1 MAQKKKQA
9 KKAIKGKG
17 TAREARI
24 TNRAISPEKEPVA
37 EPTRFIVRGTVTDSN
52 GKPLANAIMRAFDR
66 DLRNEQQIGKDVVTD
81 AEGHYEIRYTTKEFI
96 AGDTTPNSSPD
107 LFVRALGADGQT
119 LAESPTRFNAGLEET
134 IDLVI
139 AAPKLSEWAIIS
151 QAVAPLLI
159 GQGPEGK
166 PLPPWELNDKDISF
180 IVEETGLDREQVR
193 LWVLAAK
200 MAHEVELISPKPT
213 FSHAAGTHGATSSA
227 MNDALEFIAFYG
239 WFRDGQPQQF
249 SELIRRPIDT
259 LMASLD
265 HAVAQNYIPAVNSKL
280 KDKLQNALDARRI
293 DEVLRPASKGEPAS
307 LGDLLSTI
315 PDDLLNE
322 NSRKTIAVLLNTV
335 SHESDDFLQKAK
347 DAGLNEIQALQV
359 RQTLQLGDLTLK
371 HKPMVK
377 ALQAVVKKDAD
388 ITLNNLAGVRVNQ
401 WLELAFEHGAPPQT
415 FMAPEQYADHLNVA
429 VESMLPN
436 AILLAK
442 LENQAIK
449 FEPKAFEG
457 VKDVLTK
464 YPKFD
469 IAIAD
474 IDQFAIDTKINPE
487 TASALAKLQHLKRL
501 NARWDEVE
509 VLVNNGLDS
518 AAEITHYSKDQ
529 FKKILSEQMPE
540 VRLEAIHD
548 QATALKAVSI
558 GLMGYLLPMMYGVS
572 AEVMGMHKNLAEAK
586 EKINSNPTLRKLFG
600 ALEQCH
606 CDPCLS
612 VLSPAAYLADLL
624 KFIDASHEAEIELR
638 RRRPD
643 IYDLELSCE
652 NSKIELPHIDLAI
665 EILENA
671 MAFPYNISLPS
682 GTDVQTELNEA
693 FVGNLVRNALQRTS
707 MDELGALSAQK
718 DTVGSTTWV
727 VTDRY
732 RRWTLDASSEI
743 FGLEAGKQGEKAVS
757 FDPSILDAIDPV
769 PVLDSGN
776 IPDDIEER
784 VIKELE
790 DGVIVKLP
798 ITAVVTDIMRLKS
811 SQQSNTKKWEISF
824 SSAGWISIELGNP
837 GNTGTLTMGDS
848 GDGKLTTKYYSNNL
862 LIAMKNDLNTGVIS
876 PLIVRTLSDGR
887 MNTKN
892 SAKGFIVTGTDNWQF
907 TYSGKRTIVYCP
919 ATIEIT
925 GLSYQSTAADRDLF
939 GRSKNRNP
947 LAYEKLSASDACFPW
962 SLPYDFPLAETRET
976 LRIAGVPRLSLLELT
991 TAASDSYKSIAIARE
1006 RLGLSSTEWGLINTP
1021 SVQISGGAKSE
1032 FWKIWGISGTKQTI
1046 KDTFIDQ
1053 DITAA
1058 PFGNDGLLTRVSI
1071 ILQQARLSFA
1081 ELQQLLKSDFI
1092 NPNGTVGIHPDNV
1105 CHPSEMRLSVV
1116 DANVLGPVLDRLH
1129 RFVRLWRATGWDIWE
1144 LDLAI
1149 TGICNRNI
1157 DSDDSLVQIANIGL
1171 LRDRLNLPIDVLVA
1185 MIGGFGNKQYTRVI
1199 NGEFQNIVPLY
1210 DRLFQDRRLIDP
1222 PDTDL
1227 SFSATASSSVPIPGK
1242 AALIAAALGIRPVD
1256 LLALLSKSDVDAESD
1271 IDAPNPGMQG
1281 VISMQNLKW
1290 LFRNVTL
1297 AKALRL
1303 SLQDYVRVWH
1313 LYGASPFASPDALL
1327 GFLDEIGFVQQ
1338 SSFSWSELEY
1348 ILIDTETDQSEH
1360 CLSIQRAAEILS
1372 ALQRELRQLNVPEK
1386 PNATTSFGITE
1397 EQIIPPLMPE
1407 VPSSEDVRWKH
1418 WRLEPIAG
1426 SLNWSVPD
1434 PADSSSK
1441 IDALPLD
1448 LLKRVDVLA
1457 QQARLTTD
1465 DLKRV
1470 LKTVFVDP
1478 ARPQTLGFASQ
1489 AGIETIQNLTADH
1502 LDRLERFVVMYRA
1515 SRLFPTE
1522 LDLLL
1527 QAFCRTTSTAAEPLT
1542 WDLGN
1547 LVRSGQAVL
1556 NLCNQF
1562 QLPLDIITGWWIN
1575 GNGVDLIKLA
1585 ESLGAGALDLNR
1597 LIEAFNA
1604 EKTIDPLA
1612 TPSNLLEFV
1621 DASTSLKQ
1629 RIELVTQRLA
1639 QAVSLEPSF
1648 VSNILWDYLHTSDT
1662 SPKPAMQHLISER
1675 FKNSTDTAIQDLLAE
1690 SDAYAI
1696 LIRLHKIALLN
1707 SKWKASMEELT
1718 WINAQGLSQS
1728 ESFSGLVF
1736 DTLPQVKVQ
1745 LTTAN
1750 RDAIRSKVKALVMG
1764 WKRSTVLYQVAHATP
1779 EMAQVVSSYLDSYQ
1793 KQKAATMDNKLKA
1806 ARASLKALFNLS
1818 EATVEACVE
1827 KLGITANNPS
1837 EGNQYLDPLRFNE
1850 LIGLL
1855 GTVQRLGINGS
1866 NLESLAAE
1874 NPGLAGAELCRK
1886 LLIPRFGES
1895 GWKKAL
1901 RQVTDALRIQ
1911 QRDRLV
1917 DYLLTKEGLR
1927 DANSLYEHF
1936 LIDVEMSPCM
1946 NTTRMLQS
1954 TAAVQL
1960 FVQRCLF
1967 NLEEKVSPESIAR
1980 DRWEWMQ
1987 NYRVWEANRKVFL
2000 YPENWL
2006 FPEVRDDRTETFR
2019 AFESALTQ
2027 SEPSHENATKAL
2039 RQYLD
2044 DLVDVSQI
2052 SVMGMYEHV
2061 ESDAVK
2067 GVNSTLYVVGR
2078 TNNPPYRFFWRKAN
2092 KYRENGMHWTGWER
2106 IDLDLSGDHLIP
2118 FVSGNVFYLAWP
2130 IFKQTERSGKTYYQL
2145 QMAWAKH
2152 TETGWTKRETSREY
2166 SKEVEK
2172 PFNRDER
2179 SLFTFRSRSNPVAQG
2194 IYIDAYKAEPLNRTE
2209 PLPYNPNKPN
2219 VSHIPFNLQPPPGNW
2234 PWTLIIS
2241 LYCFDRYT
2249 GSNRIAKT
2257 PVAEISFR
2265 IKGLQIF
2272 QYVYAGDPANY
2283 PYKNY
2288 SSWSG
2293 PIYASASANS
2303 AVDVGKTTTFVSYK
2317 MMPGTYDLTLEVTAH
2332 GKPIPIDVKI
2342 DNLKVN
2348 KCDWVDVSVNVL
2360 FENIPDPVPS
2370 EVDPTARLI
2379 MNGFASLMLGGSEE
2393 ASWQELT
2400 TSQID
2405 PPENSYAWSGGFRER
2420 SNGGITLY
2428 RGSMP
2433 YFRPGF
2439 LENMLA
2445 IPASFNDPLS
2455 AIATWYVEEGDKRMF
2470 ALLEDFFVQ
2479 KLIPAGYTEASL
2491 YRHLGSNSLVL
2502 LFDVSTQEKGKN
2514 PWFGVDSI
2522 ERWVVQIKAHN
2533 DPRDNVSLNYD
2544 LSMPNAGYNWEVF
2557 YHIPIAVAV
2566 FLSRQHRFEDARRWF
2581 HFVFDPTTNDP
2592 STGRER
2598 FWRFLPFRN
2607 AQAPDTITKLLE
2619 ALANPNAPSNQKDD
2633 VKQQIAAW
2641 LEDPFNPFA
2650 VARMRT
2656 SAFEWYTV
2664 VAYIKNLIAWA
2675 DQLFR
2680 RDTRESIN
2688 EATLLYIMA
2697 AQILGPR
2704 PEKIR
2709 ARKGYQQSLSYRFLK
2724 ALKGDLDSFS
2734 NVWLSLADSPL
2745 MKAWIEFLKWLAQHG
2760 INPQSAWDQ
2769 IEQLSSIGSLYFCV
2783 PPNEKLPELWDT
2795 VDDRLFKIRH
2805 CQNIEGITRSLPLYE
2820 PPIDPE
2826 LLIRAKAAGLDLA
2839 DVLADR
2845 FAPLPH
2851 YRFQI
2856 LLQKANEFCN
2866 EVKSLGGAILSAVE
2880 KKEAEHLALL
2890 RSSQE
2895 IAMLKLIESVKE
2907 EQIKEAQANID
2918 ALNKTRS
2925 NAQDRFVFL
2934 QRQLGKNQITF
2945 DASGSPLVE
2954 QSLMTQVQETGI
2966 PDDFGALSLIRSEI
2980 DQIGWMQASNDW
2992 ALVSSGT
2999 RVIAGA
3005 LHAAGVYL
3013 PAKSAAEALGFA
3025 ASAAGDAIGMLATN
3039 AAHQERRSGMLAGW
3053 QRRRDEWV
3061 QQSRMTA
3068 EEIRQIDKQ
3077 IIALVIRKS
3086 IAEKELE
3093 NHRKQ
3098 IEHASNI
3105 DDYMRHLKFSGESLY
3120 GWMESQIAGL
3130 YFSAYQMAYD
3140 LAKKAERAYQFELGE
3155 PSSSFV
3161 QFGHWDSMRKGLLSG
3176 ERLSQNLRRM
3186 EAAHLERNRREY
3198 EITKHIS
3205 LQQLNANA
3213 LLQLKTTS
3221 SCEFTIPE
3229 WIFDLDC
3236 PGHYMRR
3243 IKTVSVSIPCVAGP
3257 YTSINCT
3264 LSLQK
3269 STIRKSAL
3277 LKGNEYRRDGSEDDR
3292 FIDYYGTIQSIVT
3305 SNAQNDSGLFE
3316 TNLRDERYLPFE
3328 GAGAE
3333 GTWMLEL
3340 PSDFKQFDY
3349 NTISDVIIHIR
3360 YTAREGGGLKAEAV
3374 SQIEEIV
3381 KDANASGL
3389 TRLFSL
3395 KHDFPTEWHR
3405 FVASKTNEDFKA
3417 IIKKDYFPYLAQSSD
3432 IQINK
3437 IDLFSIKDKDLKGR
3451 NINIPADFNNNI
3463 KAKNK
3468 DNQSELP
3475 IPKAD
3480 VDKDAEVLLILSYSL
3495 EK

>member
-52 GKPLANAIMRAFDR
+52 GKLLANAIMRAFDR

-81 AEGHYEIRYTTKEFI
+81 AEGHYEIRYTTKEFV
-96 AGDTTPNSSPD
+96 AGDSTPNSSPD

-180 IVEETGLDREQVR
+180 IVEETGLDREQAR

-249 SELIRRPIDT
+249 SELIRRPTDA
-259 LMASLD
+259 LMTSLE
-265 HAVAQNYIPAVNSKL
+265 HAIAQNYIPTLNQEFKARL
-280 KDKLQNALDARRI
+280 KGALGSRRV
-293 DEVLRPASKGEPAS
+293 DEALKPANEGEPAS
-307 LGDLLSTI
+307 LGDLLNTI
-315 PDDLLNE
+315 PDDLFNE

-335 SHESDDFLQKAK
+335 SHESDDFLEKAK
-347 DAGLNEIQALQV
+347 DAGLKEKQALQV

-371 HKPMVK
+371 YKPMVK

-388 ITLNNLAGVRVNQ
+388 ITLNNLAGVRINQ
-401 WLELAFEHGAPPQT
+401 WLEMAFEHGAPPQT
-415 FMAPEQYADHLNVA
+415 YMTPEQYAEHLEVM
-429 VESMLPN
+429 VESKLPT
-436 AILLAK
+436 ALLLAK
-442 LENQAIK
+442 LQNQAIK
-449 FEPKAFEG
+449 FEPKAFED
-457 VKDVLTK
+457 VKDVLNK
-464 YPKFD
+464 YPKFN
-469 IAIAD
+469 IATSD
-474 IDQFAIDTKINPE
+474 IDQFAIDSKINPE

-501 NARWDEVE
+501 DARWDEVE
-509 VLVNNGLDS
+509 VLVNKGLDS
-518 AAEITHYSKDQ
+518 AAEITNYSKDQ
-529 FKKILSEQMPE
+529 FKENLGKHILEE
-540 VRLEAIHD
+540 RLEAIHD

-572 AEVMGMHKNLAEAK
+572 AEVMGTHKNLAAEK

-612 VLSPAAYLADLL
+612 VLSPSAYLADLL
-624 KFIDASHEAEIELR
+624 KFVDASHEAEIELR

-652 NSKIELPHIDLAI
+652 NSQIELPHIDLAI

-671 MAFPYNISLPS
+671 VAFPYSIPLPP
-682 GTDVQTELNEA
+682 GTDIKAELTDGKP
-693 FVGNLVRNALQRTS
+693 VGANVRLALEKTAIDKLSNLVAQVDNWTIRYTNLIF
-707 MDELGALSAQK
+707 GASYW
-718 DTVGSTTWV
+718 TVN
-727 VTDRY
+727 DRY
-732 RRWTLDASSEI
+732 RTWYLEAHEEF
-743 FGLEAGKQGEKAVS
+743 FGL
-757 FDPSILDAIDPV
+757 IDPIRSSINARNLEKV
-769 PVLDSGN
+769 IADLNKGR
-776 IPDDIEER
+776 IPPDI
-784 VIKELE
+784 IKELYAALVASVSPDIPLSVTE
-790 DGVIVKLP
+790 ATAKEPREPKKRLSTNGKQWEIEFNVAGKVEIVLGGSMGAMTLTSADGMKTINYQAYGALVREIGIRLSKGVMPTLLLQVLTGRKIDSKRGFIEGFVVKLL
-798 ITAVVTDIMRLKS
+798 VTGN
-811 SQQSNTKKWEISF
+811 NTWEY
-824 SSAGWISIELGNP
+824 EYKY
-837 GNTGTLTMGDS
+837 TGTR
-848 GDGKLTTKYYSNNL
+848 L
-862 LIAMKNDLNTGVIS
+862 LAYN
-876 PLIVRTLSDGR
+876 P
-887 MNTKN
+887 
-892 SAKGFIVTGTDNWQF
+892 AKIQVL
-907 TYSGKRTIVYCP
+907 
-919 ATIEIT
+919 
-925 GLSYQSTAADRDLF
+925 GLSYQSAAADRDLLA
-939 GRSKNRNP
+939 RSQNRNP
-947 LAYEKLSASDACFPW
+947 LAYDKLSGPDACFPW
-962 SLPYDFPLAETRET
+962 SLPYDFPLAEIRET
-976 LRIAGVPRLSLLELT
+976 LRVAGVSRLSLLELT
-991 TAASDSYKSIAIARE
+991 TAASDSYKSIVIARE
-1006 RLGLSSTEWGLINTP
+1006 RLGLSSAEWGLINTP
-1021 SVQISGGAKSE
+1021 SVQTSGGAKSE
-1032 FWKIWGISGTKQTI
+1032 FWKIWGVSGTKQTI

-1081 ELQQLLKSDFI
+1081 ELQHLLKSDFI
-1092 NPNGTVGIHPDNV
+1092 NPNGTVGIQPDNV

-1116 DANVLGPVLDRLH
+1116 DENVLGPVLDRLH

-1144 LDLAI
+1144 LDIAI

-1157 DSDDSLVQIANIGL
+1157 DSDNSLVQIANLGL
-1171 LRDRLNLPIDVLVA
+1171 LKDRLNLPIEVLAA
-1185 MIGGFGNKQYTRVI
+1185 MFGGFGNKQYTRVI

-1227 SFSATASSSVPIPGK
+1227 SFSATASSSVTIPGK

-1281 VISMQNLKW
+1281 VISRQNLKW

-1397 EQIIPPLMPE
+1397 DQLKPPLMPE
-1407 VPSSEDVRWKH
+1407 VPSSDEVRWIH

-1478 ARPQTLGFASQ
+1478 AKPQTLGFASQ

-1502 LDRLERFVVMYRA
+1502 MDRLERFLVMYRA

-1527 QAFCRTTSTAAEPLT
+1527 QAFCKTTSTVAEPLT

-1547 LVRSGQAVL
+1547 LVKSGQAVL
-1556 NLCNQF
+1556 NLGNQF

-1575 GNGVDLIKLA
+1575 GNGVDLITLA
-1585 ESLGAGALDLNR
+1585 ESLGVGALELDR
-1597 LIEAFNA
+1597 LIAAFNA

-1629 RIELVTQRLA
+1629 HIELVTQRLA

-1662 SPKPAMQHLISER
+1662 SPKAAMQHLISER
-1675 FKNSTDTAIQDLLAE
+1675 FKNSTDTTSQDLLAE

-1728 ESFSGLVF
+1728 EIFSGLVF
-1736 DTLPQVKVQ
+1736 DMLPQVKVQ

-1779 EMAQVVSSYLDSYQ
+1779 EMAQVVGSYLDSY
-1793 KQKAATMDNKLKA
+1793 QKAATMDNKLKA
-1806 ARASLKALFNLS
+1806 ARASLKASFNLP

-1855 GTVQRLGINGS
+1855 GTVQRLGIDGS
-1866 NLESLAAE
+1866 NLESLVAE

-1901 RQVTDALRIQ
+1901 RQVTDTLRIQ

-1917 DYLLTKEGLR
+1917 DYLLAKKGLR
-1927 DANSLYEHF
+1927 DANALYEYY

-1946 NTTRMLQS
+1946 NTTRLLQS

-1967 NLEEKVSPESIAR
+1967 NLEKDIAPESI
-1980 DRWEWMQ
+1980 DLGRWEWMQ

-2027 SEPSHENATKAL
+2027 SEPSHENAVKAL

-2044 DLVDVSQI
+2044 DLMEVSQI
-2052 SVMGMYEHV
+2052 SVMGLYEHV
-2061 ESDAVK
+2061 EKIGSIDQSGNKIPVPRR
-2067 GVNSTLYVVGR
+2067 TLYIVGR
-2078 TNNPPYRFFWRKAN
+2078 SPNPPYVFFWRTALR
-2092 KYRENGMHWTGWER
+2092 YGEPTMRWTGWER
-2106 IDLDLSGDHLIP
+2106 IEQDLAGDHVIP
-2118 FVSGNVFYLAWP
+2118 FVFVGDLHIAWP
-2130 IFKQTERSGKTYYQL
+2130 LIKQTEKPSGHYYEVQL
-2145 QMAWAKH
+2145 AWVRKSS
-2152 TETGWTKRETSREY
+2152 TGWTKRNTSLCTLKPAKVMPNRSDRTNLAFRVNYRNDNTPQILCYAATPELLNPPVGTSSVAISEDGNTARTSDKSEVNLTFSSMLVSSAGTRLLSPNEVTVKAKGVELRVVTIDSYYDVEERKVVKTTEDRLFAIGGNKSVTLSSDDLPLTVYLDSQQNFLLTAEIAGQPSANIVCTFSNVRGKKYIANVELRIREVRAIEPTDSTPLVLKLFGKFIFKPGEEVSSEDGTPEKLDIPNGTMSALNGYLQEPSSGTSGLTGAIDTSRPE
-2166 SKEVEK
+2166 
-2172 PFNRDER
+2172 PFFAL
-2179 SLFTFRSRSNPVAQG
+2179 SAS
-2194 IYIDAYKAEPLNRTE
+2194 
-2209 PLPYNPNKPN
+2209 
-2219 VSHIPFNLQPPPGNW
+2219 
-2234 PWTLIIS
+2234 
-2241 LYCFDRYT
+2241 
-2249 GSNRIAKT
+2249 SNRL
-2257 PVAEISFR
+2257 S
-2265 IKGLQIF
+2265 
-2272 QYVYAGDPANY
+2272 
-2283 PYKNY
+2283 PYKTWYIEEVDNRFFVRNNASTPLTDARIFPAQFRAESAGLIEAFSV
-2288 SSWSG
+2288 SSS
-2293 PIYASASANS
+2293 NTFDLQLQNN
-2303 AVDVGKTTTFVSYK
+2303 VRNDFVSQYY
-2317 MMPGTYDLTLEVTAH
+2317 GRYQ
-2332 GKPIPIDVKI
+2332 
-2342 DNLKVN
+2342 
-2348 KCDWVDVSVNVL
+2348 S
-2360 FENIPDPVPS
+2360 
-2370 EVDPTARLI
+2370 
-2379 MNGFASLMLGGSEE
+2379 
-2393 ASWQELT
+2393 
-2400 TSQID
+2400 
-2405 PPENSYAWSGGFRER
+2405 
-2420 SNGGITLY
+2420 
-2428 RGSMP
+2428 
-2433 YFRPGF
+2433 
-2439 LENMLA
+2439 
-2445 IPASFNDPLS
+2445 
-2455 AIATWYVEEGDKRMF
+2455 
-2470 ALLEDFFVQ
+2470 
-2479 KLIPAGYTEASL
+2479 
-2491 YRHLGSNSLVL
+2491 
-2502 LFDVSTQEKGKN
+2502 
-2514 PWFGVDSI
+2514 
-2522 ERWVVQIKAHN
+2522 N
-2533 DPRDNVSLNYD
+2533 DPRNWKTPGFDWLFAYSC
-2544 LSMPNAGYNWEVF
+2544 YNWEVF
-2557 YHIPIAVAV
+2557 CHLPLAAAI

-2619 ALANPNAPSNQKDD
+2619 TLANPNAPSNQKDA

-2688 EATLLYIMA
+2688 EATLLYVMA

-2704 PEKIR
+2704 PERIR
-2709 ARKGYQQSLSYRFLK
+2709 ARGASRQSLSYR
-2724 ALKGDLDSFS
+2724 ALKTLEDESPS
-2734 NVWLSLADSPL
+2734 VLSTLADTSFA
-2745 MKAWIEFLKWLAQHG
+2745 KAWKKSTTSQSISDEFG
-2760 INPQSAWDQ
+2760 P
-2769 IEQLSSIGSLYFCV
+2769 LSSIGTLYFCV
-2783 PPNEKLPELWDT
+2783 LPNEKLPELWDT

-2866 EVKSLGGAILSAVE
+2866 EVKSLGSAILSAVE

-2890 RSSQE
+2890 RSRQE
-2895 IAMLKLIESVKE
+2895 IDMLKLIEAVKV
-2907 EQIKEAQANID
+2907 EQIKEAQANIESLEKTKKN
-2918 ALNKTRS
+2918 AL
-2925 NAQDRFVFL
+2925 DRFTFI
-2934 QRQLGKNQITF
+2934 QRQLGKEQITF
-2945 DASGSPLVE
+2945 DGTGAPIVE
-2954 QSLMTQVQETGI
+2954 QALMTQVQETGS
-2966 PDDFGALSLIRSEI
+2966 PDDVRSLSLINTEVE
-2980 DQIGWMQASNDW
+2980 QLWKMQAAHDFAIAS
-2992 ALVSSGT
+2992 A
-2999 RVIAGA
+2999 VIKAAGGIA
-3005 LHAAGVYL
+3005 HAAGVAFDPSGTAYRIASSIGNGLSVVADGFGTVSSIHGYL
-3013 PAKSAAEALGFA
+3013 
-3025 ASAAGDAIGMLATN
+3025 
-3039 AAHQERRSGMLAGW
+3039 ERRSGLIGSW

-3077 IIALVIRKS
+3077 IIALEIRKT

-3098 IEHASNI
+3098 IEHAGNI

-3120 GWMESQIAGL
+3120 GWMESQLAGL
-3130 YFSAYQMAYD
+3130 YFSAYQLAYD

-3213 LLQLKTTS
+3213 LLQLKTTGL
-3221 SCEFTIPE
+3221 CEFSIPE

-3269 STIRKSAL
+3269 STIRKSSL
-3277 LKGNEYRRDGSEDDR
+3277 LKDNEYKRDGSEDDR

-3333 GTWMLEL
+3333 STWMLEL

-3360 YTAREGGGLKAEAV
+3360 YTARGGGGLKAEAV

-3395 KHDFPTEWHR
+3395 RHDFPTEWHR
-3405 FVASKTNEDFKA
+3405 FVSSNEDFKT
-3417 IIKKDYFPYLAQSSD
+3417 IIKKDYFPYLAQSFD
-3432 IQINK
+3432 INIAK
-3437 IDLFSIKDKDLKGR
+3437 IELFSITEGGVENEDITNTIPTNFSND
-3451 NINIPADFNNNI
+3451 INDQN
-3463 KAKNK
+3463 KN
-3468 DNQSELP
+3468 NQSELMISP
-3475 IPKAD
+3475 DTDIR
-3480 VDKDAEVLLILSYSL
+3480 DKDAEVFLILCYSL
-3495 EK
+3495 IK